1 MNTGILENL
10 LNDNDVI
17 MIDTCFAMRDEF
29 PSFIDSIEIELMARK
44 QRITVKS
51 VVLAEL
57 YRHMGSADA
66 KLRSKATRAIETIC
80 MRRNIFDIDEERI
93 DADAIIKAF
102 ADVEFIADFTRN
114 RIKYRMALL
123 TNDYKLG
130 KDINELNNLESCYGK
145 RIEVFLLNRDGALE
159 ECKYE
164 DTQVAEVESSKQ
176 EVQVHEEE
184 KHTCNW
190 SVIMLSSAV
199 SFAVGV
205 LIDKYGKK
213 VVNSVVKA
221 IA

>member
-1 MNTGILENL
+1 
-10 LNDNDVI
+10 
-17 MIDTCFAMRDEF
+17 
-29 PSFIDSIEIELMARK
+29 
-44 QRITVKS
+44 
-51 VVLAEL
+51 
-57 YRHMGSADA
+57 MG
-66 KLRSKATRAIETIC
+66 
-80 MRRNIFDIDEERI
+80 N
-93 DADAIIKAF
+93 
-102 ADVEFIADFTRN
+102 
-114 RIKYRMALL
+114 
-123 TNDYKLG
+123 
-130 KDINELNNLESCYGK
+130 DINELNNLESCYGK

-190 SVIMLSSAV
+190 SVIMISSDV

>member
-57 YRHMGSADA
+57 YRHMGSEDA

-80 MRRNIFDIDEERI
+80 MRRNIFDIDEERL

-190 SVIMLSSAV
+190 SVIMISSDV